1 MRRCPCG
8 EIVKNRRRMT
18 RLRPR
23 GYAEASRS
31 QKTESRRKDKYG
43 YDPPS
48 PKRRAT
54 EGRRYK
60 IRMSIMSMT
69 ITEKILAK
77 ASGKKTVKAGELV
90 NARID
95 VVLFI
100 DVTGPAAVKMLVEKG
115 IDRVFDRN
123 KIVVTPDHF
132 QPAKD
137 IKSAELH
144 KRLDEWAKRH
154 KIKYYY
160 KLGRSGVCHALL
172 PEQGHIR
179 PGEVIVGPDSHTC
192 TYGAFACFSTGVGS
206 TDLAAAIATGELW
219 FRVPESMRFVLNG
232 KLQKGVYSKDV
243 ILTVIA
249 RIGVDG
255 ALYRA
260 MEFVGPALKDMSME
274 ARMTM
279 TNMAIEA
286 GAKNGVIGF
295 DGVTKKYLDKH
306 LKDKKTYKVYESDAD
321 AEYVATEEFDCAK
334 IEPMVAMPHL
344 PSNAVPIGECK
355 GRQMDQAYIG
365 SCTNGRIEDLRIV
378 AKILKGKEVKI
389 RTIVVPATPTIW
401 KQANDEG
408 LFDVFYKAGCV
419 IAAPTC
425 GACLGG
431 FMGVLAAGEK
441 CVSTTNRNF
450 VGRMGSPKSEVYLAS
465 PATAAASAVE
475 GKLTDPRKYV

>member
-1 MRRCPCG
+1 
-8 EIVKNRRRMT
+8 
-18 RLRPR
+18 
-23 GYAEASRS
+23 
-31 QKTESRRKDKYG
+31 
-43 YDPPS
+43 
-48 PKRRAT
+48 
-54 EGRRYK
+54 
-60 IRMSIMSMT
+60 MT

-77 ASGKKTVKAGELV
+77 AAGKKAVKAGELV
-90 NARID
+90 DAKLDI
-95 VVLFI
+95 VLFI
-100 DVTGPAAVKMLVEKG
+100 DVTGPAAVSMLIEKG
-115 IDRVFDRN
+115 IDKVFDKN

-144 KRLDEWAKRH
+144 KRLDEWAKRQ
-154 KIKYYY
+154 KIKHYY
-160 KLGRSGVCHALL
+160 KIGRSGVCHALL

-219 FRVPESMRFVLNG
+219 FRVPESIKFVLNG

-243 ILTVIA
+243 ILAVIA

-255 ALYRA
+255 ALYKA

-295 DGVTKKYLDKH
+295 DATTKKYLAKH

-321 AEYVATEEFDCAK
+321 AEYSSVEKFDCAK

-355 GRQMDQAYIG
+355 GRPMDQAYIG

-401 KQANDEG
+401 KQADDEG

-419 IAAPTC
+419 ISAPTC

-431 FMGVLAAGEK
+431 FMGILASGEK
-441 CVSTTNRNF
+441 CISTTNRNF

-465 PATAAASAVE
+465 PATAAASAIT
-475 GKLTDPRKYV
+475 GKLEDPRKYL